1 MENGWFGLSLVFILI
16 DFQSFFQ
23 DNSDLSP
30 LSMAIYTMHCFRLAK
45 YKSHLTLTEGLLSLV
60 NDRFGN

>member
-23 DNSDLSP
+23 
-30 LSMAIYTMHCFRLAK
+30 
-45 YKSHLTLTEGLLSLV
+45 EQ
-60 NDRFGN
+60 FGFIPVVYGYIHNALFQTGEI